1 MPDPVLST
9 ILEREQDALARE
21 TRIAQCPPYVA
32 VLDIDIV
39 AHTPRDLRTHH
50 PVTIRPLANAK
61 AGSVVVDC
69 PTLNSKALWVN
80 LQKDKQDRHYRAD
93 YLTFLNAEWQAG
105 IGTIPDPYDV
115 DHLYNSA
122 RARIYGLQYVR
133 MALVHY
139 KANRSHGAGP
149 EKDVTKN
156 EELRRVSDRK
166 QMDELTSM
174 KYWGYLPPLRSNPR
188 DSEITAY
195 TNFVAAKLGLDAD
208 ETRNSIQVLRK
219 KASTPW
225 ARKKV

>member
-1 MPDPVLST
+1 MSSPVLST
-9 ILEREQDALARE
+9 ILAREQDALAQE

-39 AHTPRDLRTHH
+39 AGTPSALRAHH
-50 PVTIRPLANAK
+50 PVTIRALANAK
-61 AGSVVVDC
+61 AGSFIVDC

-80 LQKDKQDRHYRAD
+80 LQKDKQDTLYRAD
-93 YLTFLNAEWQAG
+93 YLTFLNSEWQAG
-105 IGTIPDPYDV
+105 IGNIPDSYDV

-139 KANRSHGAGP
+139 KVNRSHGAGP

-166 QMDELTSM
+166 LMDELTSM

-188 DSEITAY
+188 DGEITAY
-195 TNFVAAKLGLDAD
+195 ANFVAAKLGLDPD